1 MKPYGW
7 PVLVMMKIA
16 GVGRKIL
23 VVNNED
29 DYENINIGSL
39 HGMFLCAINSPGPIA
54 PQFM

>member
-16 GVGRKIL
+16 GVGRKIF